1 MYFRQDDQGGRVG
14 VAWPE
19 GIARR
24 VTQGVARDSL
34 GVAKGELAWGLILM
48 EEG

>member
-1 MYFRQDDQGGRVG
+1 MGRLEG
-14 VAWPE
+14 VAWGVARE
-19 GIARR
+19 GNP
-24 VTQGVARDSL
+24 GVARDSL